1 MDKADKRIAF
11 RDFSMLIALVLIA
24 VYFYTQ
30 DSRFLSSRN
39 LAQLG
44 IELSA
49 TAVLGLGMLLIILTG
64 HIDLSVG
71 SGVGLI
77 GAVAAVLIVNS
88 DWAAFPALGVT
99 TLLSVAIYAGMGWII
114 IKQRV
119 PAFII
124 TLGGLLVFK
133 GAHWLVIHSETVP
146 VAPGNEQNLYSRLT
160 TFYLPNSLGYV
171 LGGACILALGSA
183 MFFGHRRRK
192 SRGFSADGEM
202 VFLRWF
208 LSSQVIVLFV
218 LVMNQYKGV
227 PLAALLLGVVALAVH
242 ILLQQ
247 TRLGRYLYAVGGNEE
262 AAIVAGVPVQRVVI
276 GAFALMGLVVA
287 LAGFLQTAFAGATT
301 TTTGQLMELDAI
313 AACVIGGT
321 SLKGGQGT
329 VVGVLFGALIMA
341 MLLNGM
347 TLLAVSPEQKF
358 IARGLVLALAV
369 WMDVRLSQTRTA

>member
-1 MDKADKRIAF
+1 MDKRINY

-24 VYFYTQ
+24 AYFYSQ
-30 DSRFLSSRN
+30 DAHFLSARN

-49 TAVLGLGMLLIILTG
+49 TAVLGLGMLIVILPG

-77 GAVAAVLIVNS
+77 GAVAAVLVVGQEWS
-88 DWAAFPALGVT
+88 ALPALAIT
-99 TLLSVAIYAGMGWII
+99 TLLSVLIYTAMGFII
-114 IKQRV
+114 IKERV

-133 GAHWLVIHSETVP
+133 GVHWLVIASETVP
-146 VAPGNEQNLYSRLT
+146 VAPGGTENAYSRLT
-160 TFYLPNSLGYV
+160 TYYLSNAAGY
-171 LGGACILALGSA
+171 ALGA
-183 MFFGHRRRK
+183 LCIAGIGFFVWRGHRRRAA
-192 SRGFSADGEM
+192 RGLTSDGELL
-202 VFLRWF
+202 FLRWF
-208 LSSQVIVLFV
+208 LSTQVILLFV

-227 PLAALLLGVVALAVH
+227 PLAALLLGIVALGVH
-242 ILLQQ
+242 VLLQQ
-247 TRLGRYLYAVGGNEE
+247 TRLGRYLYAIGGNEE
-262 AAIVAGVPVQRVVI
+262 AAIVAGVPVERVVI
-276 GAFALMGLVVA
+276 GAFALMGLIVA
-287 LAGFLQTAFAGATT
+287 LAGFLQTAFGGATT

-321 SLKGGQGT
+321 SLKGGRGT

-347 TLLAVSPEQKF
+347 TLLAVTPEQKF

-369 WMDVRLSQTRTA
+369 WMDVRLSQSRVA

>member
-1 MDKADKRIAF
+1 LDKRINL
-11 RDFSMLIALVLIA
+11 RDFSMLIALILIA
-24 VYFYTQ
+24 AYFYTR

-49 TAVLGLGMLLIILTG
+49 TAVLALGMLLVILPG

-71 SGVGLI
+71 SGVGLV
-77 GAVAAVLIVNS
+77 GAIAAVLIVNS
-88 DWAAFPALGVT
+88 DWSALPALGLT
-99 TLLSVAIYAGMGWII
+99 ALLSIAIYAAMGFII
-114 IKQRV
+114 IRERV

-133 GAHWLVIHSETVP
+133 GAHWLVIKSETVP
-146 VAPGNEQNLYSRLT
+146 VAPGGEENLYSRLT
-160 TFYLPNSLGYV
+160 TYYVPAALGYGLAV
-171 LGGACILALGSA
+171 LCVGAIGY
-183 MFFGHRRRK
+183 FFWREHRRRTA
-192 SRGFSADGEM
+192 RGLSSDGELS
-202 VFLRWF
+202 FLRWF

-227 PLAALLLGVVALAVH
+227 PLAALLLGLVALAVH

-247 TRLGRYLYAVGGNEE
+247 TRLGRYLFAIGGNEE
-262 AAIVAGVPVQRVVI
+262 AAIVAGVPVHKVVI
-276 GAFALMGLVVA
+276 GAFALMGVIVA
-287 LAGFLQTAFAGATT
+287 LAGYLQTAFGGATT

-321 SLKGGQGT
+321 SLKGGQGS

-347 TLLAVSPEQKF
+347 TLLAVSPENKF

-369 WMDVRLSQTRTA
+369 WMDVRLSQSRTA

>member
-1 MDKADKRIAF
+1 MDKKIAL
-11 RDFSMLIALVLIA
+11 RDSSLLIALVLIA
-24 VYFYTQ
+24 IYFYTR
-30 DSRFLSSRN
+30 DPRFLSSRN
-39 LAQLG
+39 LTQLG
-44 IELSA
+44 IELAA
-49 TAVLGLGMLLIILTG
+49 TAVLSLGMLLIILPG

-77 GAVAAVLIVNS
+77 GAVACVLIVNS
-88 DWAAFPALGVT
+88 DWAALPALLVT
-99 TLLSVAIYAGMGWII
+99 TLLSVAIYTVMGWII
-114 IKQRV
+114 MKERV

-133 GAHWLVIHSETVP
+133 GVHWLVIASETVP
-146 VAPGNEQNLYSRLT
+146 VAPGNQENLYSLLT
-160 TFYLPNSLGYV
+160 TFYLPKLLGTGLAV
-171 LGGACILALGSA
+171 VCIAALGAA
-183 MFFGHRRRK
+183 MLRGYQKRVA
-192 SRGFSADGEM
+192 RGFSADGEM

-208 LSSQVIVLFV
+208 LSSQVIGLFV
-218 LVMNQYKGV
+218 LVMNQYKGL

-242 ILLQQ
+242 ILLEQ
-247 TRLGRYLYAVGGNEE
+247 TRLGRYLYAVGGNEQ
-262 AAIVAGVPVQRVVI
+262 AALVAGVPVNYVVI
-276 GAFALMGLVVA
+276 SAFALMGVIVA

-369 WMDVRLSQTRTA
+369 WMDVRLSQTRTT